1 MLSAARVNIVRILSC
16 IKVASI
22 SLFNPPSPLPPYH
35 SASSVAPPSGC
46 SLRLSFL
53 NQLGAFIS
61 WPLPI
66 SPALPSLCHTI
77 ASCSLFPSPCT
88 ILSALSVPPSVST
101 ALCQS
106 RDSFS
111 TPLLALLPHIHLF
124 CHPLLSFVFTSTSI
138 FIHLSPSLSLS
149 SPLPHPFFVPLWTS
163 PFFFFVLSLSVCSLI
178 LLSHHSVPAC
188 LSGSIHSCT
197 SAGSRQH
204 ERWLKNSFE
213 VMKWHCKGS
222 FTHDILRCSS

>member
-1 MLSAARVNIVRILSC
+1 MLSAARVNIIRILSC

-46 SLRLSFL
+46 SLHLSFL

-66 SPALPSLCHTI
+66 SPALPSHCLLF
-77 ASCSLFPSPCT
+77 ALPVSLHHPFSPVSSSLHIYRSLSEPWLLLYPSPC
-88 ILSALSVPPSVST
+88 SPPPYPS
-101 ALCQS
+101 
-106 RDSFS
+106 
-111 TPLLALLPHIHLF
+111 LL

-138 FIHLSPSLSLS
+138 FIHLSQSLSLS

-163 PFFFFVLSLSVCSLI
+163 PFFFFCPQSLSLLSYPAVSSLCT
-178 LLSHHSVPAC
+178 C
-188 LSGSIHSCT
+188 LSFWLHS
-197 SAGSRQH
+197 
-204 ERWLKNSFE
+204 F
-213 VMKWHCKGS
+213 MY
-222 FTHDILRCSS
+222 

>member
-1 MLSAARVNIVRILSC
+1 MLSAARVNIIRILSW

-35 SASSVAPPSGC
+35 SVSSVAPPSGC
-46 SLRLSFL
+46 SLHLTFL

-101 ALCQS
+101 ALS
-106 RDSFS
+106 E
-111 TPLLALLPHIHLF
+111 PWLLLYPSPCSPPPYPSLL
-124 CHPLLSFVFTSTSI
+124 CHPLLSFVFTPTSI

-149 SPLPHPFFVPLWTS
+149 SPLPHPFFVPLWTF
-163 PFFFFVLSLSVCSLI
+163 PFLSSVSQSA
-178 LLSHHSVPAC
+178 LLSCC
-188 LSGSIHSCT
+188 LITLYLPVFLAPFIHVLVQ
-197 SAGSRQH
+197 AAD
-204 ERWLKNSFE
+204 N
-213 VMKWHCKGS
+213 MKDG
-222 FTHDILRCSS
+222 

>member
-1 MLSAARVNIVRILSC
+1 MLSAARVNIIRILSC

-46 SLRLSFL
+46 SLHLSFL

-88 ILSALSVPPSVST
+88 ILSALSVPPSIST

-124 CHPLLSFVFTSTSI
+124 SVI
-138 FIHLSPSLSLS
+138 LS
-149 SPLPHPFFVPLWTS
+149 SHSYSPQHPFSF
-163 PFFFFVLSLSVCSLI
+163 I
-178 LLSHHSVPAC
+178 SHNLCP
-188 LSGSIHSCT
+188 
-197 SAGSRQH
+197 
-204 ERWLKNSFE
+204 
-213 VMKWHCKGS
+213 
-222 FTHDILRCSS
+222 

>member
-1 MLSAARVNIVRILSC
+1 MLSAARVNIIRILSC

-46 SLRLSFL
+46 SLHLSFL

-101 ALCQS
+101 ALS
-106 RDSFS
+106 E
-111 TPLLALLPHIHLF
+111 PWLLLYPSPCSPPPYPSLL

-163 PFFFFVLSLSVCSLI
+163 FFFLSSVSQSA
-178 LLSHHSVPAC
+178 LLSCC
-188 LSGSIHSCT
+188 LITLYLPVFLAPFIHVLVQ
-197 SAGSRQH
+197 AAD
-204 ERWLKNSFE
+204 N
-213 VMKWHCKGS
+213 MKDG
-222 FTHDILRCSS
+222 